1 MAETGN
7 FDGDMLSWQRFQ
19 LERSDLVSAT
29 PYPYGTET
37 EWGRAK
43 LYRMLR
49 QLTALIA
56 FRF

>member
-1 MAETGN
+1 VQR
-7 FDGDMLSWQRFQ
+7 LSYC
-19 LERSDLVSAT
+19 T
-29 PYPYGTET
+29 KTEL
-37 EWGRAK
+37 GRAK